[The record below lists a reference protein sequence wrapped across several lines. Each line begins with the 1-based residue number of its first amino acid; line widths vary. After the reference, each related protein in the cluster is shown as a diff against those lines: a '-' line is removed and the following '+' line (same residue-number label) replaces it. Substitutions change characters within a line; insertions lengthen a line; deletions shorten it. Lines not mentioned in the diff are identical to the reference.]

1 MRGVRQAGRV
11 GAVHARSGNR
21 RQPGLEAIAQQ
32 AQPGVARRK
41 IARGEGAGLAEA
53 DHRRDIDRRSPALAL
68 LGAADEKRRKGGA
81 AADPERRRAERT
93 VELVRRERQVVHSKL
108 LDRDRDLSNRLDR
121 IAEHRHAALA
131 QGRRQF
137 GHRLE
142 GPELVVG
149 QHEGSE
155 PRPGT
160 GGGDHPARGHH
171 PVLLRRHL
179 VHDDPGAG
187 GAGTRGAEDRR
198 VLEGR
203 NDEPVARSA
212 LAQAGSRPRHCWL
225 PSPTK
230 RRRSPPASGSRSA
243 SPPARGRLRRP
254 RAPPVRSDVPRRDSP
269 TVHRSRPPRR
279 ARGASPPGPR
289 GREGSSHCGR
299 STIRA
304 SGADSIA
311 ARPAP
316 DLQQSTGMPTP
327 PRRIGPTRG
336 RLPVGLCLLL
346 ALLGQLALQPCAAR
360 GRAGALSQEY
370 LAWLEEVDSIL
381 TPEERAAFLALDKD
395 YQRDAFIE
403 RFWQARDPYPDT
415 VRNEMRET
423 WTARVEQARL
433 WFGSLKEERAR
444 LFLLNGAPAAR
455 LEGQCA
461 GTTWPLEIWVY
472 PRSERIREDVVMF
485 VFYRRFAQGPFRL
498 WYPDEGLA
506 MLMQFAPVGTSD
518 SALLEEMSRSCMQRD
533 DIAAAL
539 ANILRRGR
547 IDFQRVLETALAP
560 IAPISR
566 EWVAT
571 FNSYSTDLPEGVAN
585 LSAELAIAFPGRR
598 QSRSV
603 MQGTLAVSTAG
614 LTPADNA
621 GARSFDFQLNG
632 EILIG
637 KKLFDAFRYK
647 FDIPLATADPAPRRR
662 GNSEVRRPPPG
673 RPSAPAIPATI
684 PLVFERFLRPGKY
697 TLILK
702 LEDLNGGGFFRKLIE
717 VEVPAVEGPVPQEVD
732 AFSAGIFAEANA
744 ALSTLDN
751 TIRHRA
757 AARRAPGRAG
767 ALRQPHH
774 RNRHLRGAVHPRRPV
789 DPAQEPAAL
798 FGGARPRRGAAHPD
812 VARQRLRRPGE
823 GGRLGRDPGQC
834 QQPPFPRAAHR
845 AAPRRAVRE
854 EPARRSRGRSP
865 RGRRA
870 RSRRVLPQR
879 DPGGDA
885 LPGAVHPA
893 DRAPRGWRHRLR
905 PRRRPSGRRQPDR
918 GSRLRQRA
926 GQPRGARRPVRR
938 ALHHGA
944 RPREPPGPGSRTG
957 RLPRPRGRRA
967 AGDRALRA
975 PRKSA
980 HSRRHPARRLGF
992 HGEPTWRR
1000 PRRRRSSSSRAPSRR
1015 RTAAP

>member
-1 MRGVRQAGRV
+1 
-11 GAVHARSGNR
+11 
-21 RQPGLEAIAQQ
+21 
-32 AQPGVARRK
+32 
-41 IARGEGAGLAEA
+41 
-53 DHRRDIDRRSPALAL
+53 
-68 LGAADEKRRKGGA
+68 
-81 AADPERRRAERT
+81 
-93 VELVRRERQVVHSKL
+93 
-108 LDRDRDLSNRLDR
+108 
-121 IAEHRHAALA
+121 
-131 QGRRQF
+131 
-137 GHRLE
+137 
-142 GPELVVG
+142 
-149 QHEGSE
+149 
-155 PRPGT
+155 
-160 GGGDHPARGHH
+160 
-171 PVLLRRHL
+171 
-179 VHDDPGAG
+179 
-187 GAGTRGAEDRR
+187 
-198 VLEGR
+198 
-203 NDEPVARSA
+203 
-212 LAQAGSRPRHCWL
+212 
-225 PSPTK
+225 
-230 RRRSPPASGSRSA
+230 
-243 SPPARGRLRRP
+243 
-254 RAPPVRSDVPRRDSP
+254 
-269 TVHRSRPPRR
+269 
-279 ARGASPPGPR
+279 
-289 GREGSSHCGR
+289 
-299 STIRA
+299 
-304 SGADSIA
+304 
-311 ARPAP
+311 
-316 DLQQSTGMPTP
+316 MPTP
-327 PRRIGPTRG
+327 PRRIGRTRG
-336 RLPVGLCLLL
+336 RLPVGLCLWL
-346 ALLGQLALQPCAAR
+346 ALLGQLAPSPALPAVEPA
-360 GRAGALSQEY
+360 ALSQEY
-370 LAWLEEVDSIL
+370 LAWLDEVDSIL

-603 MQGTLAVSTAG
+603 MQGTLAVSTSG

-621 GARSFDFQLNG
+621 GAQSFDFQLNG

-647 FDIPLATADPAPRRR
+647 FDIPLATADPAPPPA
-662 GNSEVRRPPPG
+662 NSESPATAAGGPA
-673 RPSAPAIPATI
+673 APAIPATI

-751 TIRHRA
+751 TIRIVPPRGELQAGLVRFDSLTTGTAISEVLFTLDGRSILRKNRPPYSVELDLGEVPRTRTLRASAFDDQGKEVAWDEIQVNASSHRF
-757 AARRAPGRAG
+757 RVR
-767 ALRQPHH
+767 LI
-774 RNRHLRGAVHPRRPV
+774 
-789 DPAQEPAAL
+789 E
-798 FGGARPRRGAAHPD
+798 PRRGAQYEKSLRAEAEIEVPEDGALDRVEFFLNETLVATLYQEPFTQPIALPADGGIAYVRAVAHQVDGNQTEDLVFVNAPD
-812 VARQRLRRPGE
+812 NLEELDVQFVELYTTVLDRENHPVRDLEQGDFRVLEDGVPQEIARFEHLENLPIHVAILLDVSASMESNLAQAKAAALKFFESAITPKDRGALIVFNDHPLLAVKLTNQLPALAGDLAGLKAERGTALYDSVVFSLFYFNGVKGQRAILLLSDGKDEGSRFDVEETLDFARRAGIAIYTVGLNIPRTDSE
-823 GGRLGRDPGQC
+823 VRKVLKKLAEETGGRNFFIKESTEL
-834 QQPPFPRAAHR
+834 AAIYE
-845 AAPRRAVRE
+845 AIQTE
-854 EPARRSRGRSP
+854 LRSRYLLAYQSTNSNRELRFRLVDLEVGRSGLDAKTI
-865 RGRRA
+865 RGYY
-870 RSRRVLPQR
+870 P
-879 DPGGDA
+879 
-885 LPGAVHPA
+885 
-893 DRAPRGWRHRLR
+893 
-905 PRRRPSGRRQPDR
+905 
-918 GSRLRQRA
+918 
-926 GQPRGARRPVRR
+926 
-938 ALHHGA
+938 
-944 RPREPPGPGSRTG
+944 
-957 RLPRPRGRRA
+957 
-967 AGDRALRA
+967 
-975 PRKSA
+975 
-980 HSRRHPARRLGF
+980 
-992 HGEPTWRR
+992 
-1000 PRRRRSSSSRAPSRR
+1000 
-1015 RTAAP
+1015 

>member
-1 MRGVRQAGRV
+1 MW
-11 GAVHARSGNR
+11 S
-21 RQPGLEAIAQQ
+21 
-32 AQPGVARRK
+32 K
-41 IARGEGAGLAEA
+41 Y
-53 DHRRDIDRRSPALAL
+53 
-68 LGAADEKRRKGGA
+68 
-81 AADPERRRAERT
+81 DP
-93 VELVRRERQVVHSKL
+93 
-108 LDRDRDLSNRLDR
+108 R
-121 IAEHRHAALA
+121 I
-131 QGRRQF
+131 
-137 GHRLE
+137 
-142 GPELVVG
+142 
-149 QHEGSE
+149 
-155 PRPGT
+155 
-160 GGGDHPARGHH
+160 
-171 PVLLRRHL
+171 
-179 VHDDPGAG
+179 
-187 GAGTRGAEDRR
+187 
-198 VLEGR
+198 
-203 NDEPVARSA
+203 
-212 LAQAGSRPRHCWL
+212 
-225 PSPTK
+225 
-230 RRRSPPASGSRSA
+230 
-243 SPPARGRLRRP
+243 
-254 RAPPVRSDVPRRDSP
+254 
-269 TVHRSRPPRR
+269 
-279 ARGASPPGPR
+279 
-289 GREGSSHCGR
+289 
-299 STIRA
+299 
-304 SGADSIA
+304 GADSIA

-327 PRRIGPTRG
+327 PRRIGRTRG
-336 RLPVGLCLLL
+336 GLPVGLCLWL
-346 ALLGQLALQPCAAR
+346 ALLGQLAPSPALPAIEPA
-360 GRAGALSQEY
+360 ALSQEY

-381 TPEERAAFLALDKD
+381 TPEERAAFLGLDKD

-603 MQGTLAVSTAG
+603 MQGTLAVSTSG

-621 GARSFDFQLNG
+621 GAQSFDFQLNG

-637 KKLFDAFRYK
+637 KKLFEAFRYK
-647 FDIPLATADPAPRRR
+647 FDIPLATADPAPPPA
-662 GNSEVRRPPPG
+662 NSESPATAAGGPA
-673 RPSAPAIPATI
+673 APAIPATI

-751 TIRHRA
+751 TIRIVPPRGELQAGLVRFDSLTTGTAISEVLFTLDGRSILRKNRPPYSVELDLGEVPRTRTLRASAFDEQGKEVAWDEIQVNASSHRF
-757 AARRAPGRAG
+757 RVR
-767 ALRQPHH
+767 LI
-774 RNRHLRGAVHPRRPV
+774 
-789 DPAQEPAAL
+789 E
-798 FGGARPRRGAAHPD
+798 PRRGAQYEKSLRAEAEIEVPEDGALDRVEFFLNETLVATLYQEPFTQPIALPADGGIAYVRAVAHQVDGNQTEDLVFVNAPD
-812 VARQRLRRPGE
+812 NLEELDVQFVELYTTVLDRENHPVRDLEQGDFRVLEDGVPQEIARFEHLENLPIHVAILLDVSASMESNLAQAKAAALKFFESAITPKDRGALIVFNDHPLLAVKLTNQLPALAGGLAGLKAERGTALYDSVVFSLFYFNGVKGQRAILLLSDGKDEGSRFDVEETLDFARRAGIAIYTVGLNIPRTDSE
-823 GGRLGRDPGQC
+823 VRKVLKKLAEETGGRNFFIKESTEL
-834 QQPPFPRAAHR
+834 AAIYE
-845 AAPRRAVRE
+845 AIQTE
-854 EPARRSRGRSP
+854 LRSRYLLAYQSTNSNRELRFRLVDLEVGRSGLDAKTI
-865 RGRRA
+865 RGYY
-870 RSRRVLPQR
+870 P
-879 DPGGDA
+879 
-885 LPGAVHPA
+885 
-893 DRAPRGWRHRLR
+893 
-905 PRRRPSGRRQPDR
+905 
-918 GSRLRQRA
+918 
-926 GQPRGARRPVRR
+926 
-938 ALHHGA
+938 
-944 RPREPPGPGSRTG
+944 
-957 RLPRPRGRRA
+957 
-967 AGDRALRA
+967 
-975 PRKSA
+975 
-980 HSRRHPARRLGF
+980 
-992 HGEPTWRR
+992 
-1000 PRRRRSSSSRAPSRR
+1000 
-1015 RTAAP
+1015 

>member
-1 MRGVRQAGRV
+1 
-11 GAVHARSGNR
+11 
-21 RQPGLEAIAQQ
+21 
-32 AQPGVARRK
+32 
-41 IARGEGAGLAEA
+41 
-53 DHRRDIDRRSPALAL
+53 
-68 LGAADEKRRKGGA
+68 
-81 AADPERRRAERT
+81 
-93 VELVRRERQVVHSKL
+93 
-108 LDRDRDLSNRLDR
+108 
-121 IAEHRHAALA
+121 
-131 QGRRQF
+131 
-137 GHRLE
+137 
-142 GPELVVG
+142 
-149 QHEGSE
+149 
-155 PRPGT
+155 
-160 GGGDHPARGHH
+160 
-171 PVLLRRHL
+171 
-179 VHDDPGAG
+179 
-187 GAGTRGAEDRR
+187 
-198 VLEGR
+198 
-203 NDEPVARSA
+203 
-212 LAQAGSRPRHCWL
+212 
-225 PSPTK
+225 
-230 RRRSPPASGSRSA
+230 
-243 SPPARGRLRRP
+243 
-254 RAPPVRSDVPRRDSP
+254 
-269 TVHRSRPPRR
+269 
-279 ARGASPPGPR
+279 
-289 GREGSSHCGR
+289 
-299 STIRA
+299 
-304 SGADSIA
+304 
-311 ARPAP
+311 
-316 DLQQSTGMPTP
+316 MPTP
-327 PRRIGPTRG
+327 PRRIGRTRG
-336 RLPVGLCLLL
+336 RLPVGLCLWL
-346 ALLGQLALQPCAAR
+346 ALLGQLAPSPALPAVEPA
-360 GRAGALSQEY
+360 ALSQEY
-370 LAWLEEVDSIL
+370 LAWLDEVDSIL

-603 MQGTLAVSTAG
+603 MQGTLAVSTSG

-621 GARSFDFQLNG
+621 GAQSFDFQLNG

-647 FDIPLATADPAPRRR
+647 FDIPLATADPAPPPA
-662 GNSEVRRPPPG
+662 NSESPATAAGGPA
-673 RPSAPAIPATI
+673 APAIPATI

-751 TIRHRA
+751 TIRIVPPRGELQAGLVRFDSLTTGTAISEVLFTLDGRSILRKNRPPYSVELDLGEVPRTRTLRASAFDDQGKEVAWDEIQVNASSHRF
-757 AARRAPGRAG
+757 RVR
-767 ALRQPHH
+767 LI
-774 RNRHLRGAVHPRRPV
+774 
-789 DPAQEPAAL
+789 E
-798 FGGARPRRGAAHPD
+798 PRRGAQYEKSLRAEAEIEVPEDGALDRVEFFLNETLVATLYQEPFTQPIALPADGGIAYVRAVAHQVDGNQTEDLVFVNAPD
-812 VARQRLRRPGE
+812 NLEELDVQFVELYTTVLDRENHPVRDLEQGDFRVLEDGVPQEIARFEHLENLPIHVAILLDVSASMESNLAQAKAAALKFFESAITPKDRGALIVFNDHPLLAVKLTNQLPALAGGLAGLKAERGTALYDSVVFSLFYFNGVKGQRAILLLSDGKDEGSRFDVEETLDFARRAGIAIYTVGLNIPRTDSE
-823 GGRLGRDPGQC
+823 VRKVLKKLAEETGGRNFFIKESTEL
-834 QQPPFPRAAHR
+834 AAIYE
-845 AAPRRAVRE
+845 AIQTE
-854 EPARRSRGRSP
+854 LRSRYLLAYQSTNSNRELRFRLVDLEVGRSGLDAKTI
-865 RGRRA
+865 RGYY
-870 RSRRVLPQR
+870 P
-879 DPGGDA
+879 
-885 LPGAVHPA
+885 
-893 DRAPRGWRHRLR
+893 
-905 PRRRPSGRRQPDR
+905 
-918 GSRLRQRA
+918 
-926 GQPRGARRPVRR
+926 
-938 ALHHGA
+938 
-944 RPREPPGPGSRTG
+944 
-957 RLPRPRGRRA
+957 
-967 AGDRALRA
+967 
-975 PRKSA
+975 
-980 HSRRHPARRLGF
+980 
-992 HGEPTWRR
+992 
-1000 PRRRRSSSSRAPSRR
+1000 
-1015 RTAAP
+1015 

>member
-1 MRGVRQAGRV
+1 
-11 GAVHARSGNR
+11 
-21 RQPGLEAIAQQ
+21 
-32 AQPGVARRK
+32 
-41 IARGEGAGLAEA
+41 
-53 DHRRDIDRRSPALAL
+53 
-68 LGAADEKRRKGGA
+68 
-81 AADPERRRAERT
+81 
-93 VELVRRERQVVHSKL
+93 
-108 LDRDRDLSNRLDR
+108 
-121 IAEHRHAALA
+121 
-131 QGRRQF
+131 
-137 GHRLE
+137 
-142 GPELVVG
+142 
-149 QHEGSE
+149 
-155 PRPGT
+155 
-160 GGGDHPARGHH
+160 
-171 PVLLRRHL
+171 
-179 VHDDPGAG
+179 
-187 GAGTRGAEDRR
+187 
-198 VLEGR
+198 
-203 NDEPVARSA
+203 
-212 LAQAGSRPRHCWL
+212 
-225 PSPTK
+225 
-230 RRRSPPASGSRSA
+230 
-243 SPPARGRLRRP
+243 
-254 RAPPVRSDVPRRDSP
+254 
-269 TVHRSRPPRR
+269 
-279 ARGASPPGPR
+279 
-289 GREGSSHCGR
+289 
-299 STIRA
+299 
-304 SGADSIA
+304 
-311 ARPAP
+311 
-316 DLQQSTGMPTP
+316 MPTP
-327 PRRIGPTRG
+327 PRRIGRTRG
-336 RLPVGLCLLL
+336 RLPVGLCLWL
-346 ALLGQLALQPCAAR
+346 ALLGQLAPSPALPAVEPA
-360 GRAGALSQEY
+360 ALSQEY
-370 LAWLEEVDSIL
+370 LAWLDEVDSIL

-603 MQGTLAVSTAG
+603 MQGTLAVSTSG

-621 GARSFDFQLNG
+621 GAQSFDFQLNG

-647 FDIPLATADPAPRRR
+647 FDIPLATADPAPPPA
-662 GNSEVRRPPPG
+662 NSESPATAAGGPA
-673 RPSAPAIPATI
+673 APAIPATI

-751 TIRHRA
+751 TIRIVPPRGELQAGLVRFDSLTTGTAISEVLFTLDGRSILRKNRPPYSVELDLGEVPRTRTLRASAFDEQGKEVAWDEIQVNASSHRF
-757 AARRAPGRAG
+757 RVR
-767 ALRQPHH
+767 LI
-774 RNRHLRGAVHPRRPV
+774 
-789 DPAQEPAAL
+789 E
-798 FGGARPRRGAAHPD
+798 PRRGAQYEKSLRAEAEIEVPEDGALDRVEFFLNETLVATLYQEPFTQPIALPADGGIAYVRAVAHQVDGNQTEDLVFVNAPD
-812 VARQRLRRPGE
+812 NLEELDVQFVELYTTVLDRENHPVRDLEQGDFRVLEDGVPQEIARFEHLENLPIHVAILLDVSASMESNLAQAKAAALKFFESAITPKDRGALIVFNDHPLLAVKLTNQLPALAGGLAGLKAERGTALYDSVVFSLFYFNGVKGQRAILLLSDGKDEGSRFDVEETLDFARRAGIAIYTVGLNIPRTDSE
-823 GGRLGRDPGQC
+823 VRKVLKKLAEETGGRNFFIKESTEL
-834 QQPPFPRAAHR
+834 AAIYE
-845 AAPRRAVRE
+845 AIQTE
-854 EPARRSRGRSP
+854 LRSRYLLAYQSTNSNRELRFRLVDLEVGRSGLDAKTI
-865 RGRRA
+865 RGYY
-870 RSRRVLPQR
+870 P
-879 DPGGDA
+879 
-885 LPGAVHPA
+885 
-893 DRAPRGWRHRLR
+893 
-905 PRRRPSGRRQPDR
+905 
-918 GSRLRQRA
+918 
-926 GQPRGARRPVRR
+926 
-938 ALHHGA
+938 
-944 RPREPPGPGSRTG
+944 
-957 RLPRPRGRRA
+957 
-967 AGDRALRA
+967 
-975 PRKSA
+975 
-980 HSRRHPARRLGF
+980 
-992 HGEPTWRR
+992 
-1000 PRRRRSSSSRAPSRR
+1000 
-1015 RTAAP
+1015 